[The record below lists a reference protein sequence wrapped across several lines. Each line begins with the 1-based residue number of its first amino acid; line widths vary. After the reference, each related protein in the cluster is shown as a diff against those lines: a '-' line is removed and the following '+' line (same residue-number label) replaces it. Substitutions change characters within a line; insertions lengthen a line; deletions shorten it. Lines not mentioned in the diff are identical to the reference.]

1 MVNITKLFQIT
12 SPWENWEMKC
22 QSRAEQIFISKT
34 NVLSK
39 KKFPG
44 KQCRNLMKFTVGGLK
59 DFATELL
66 RPNFKKKPISLVF

>member
-1 MVNITKLFQIT
+1 MRIKNNFGTMVTISKLFQIT

-39 KKFPG
+39 KIPR
-44 KQCRNLMKFTVGGLK
+44 QTMQEPHENHSGGNER
-59 DFATELL
+59 FCH
-66 RPNFKKKPISLVF
+66 